1 MSFLLDP
8 MLLLEAGATIGERIE
23 DDRAAS
29 VTGAATLA
37 GFYAISVPLF
47 VDARWTR
54 PIWRLVG
61 AKSGK
66 DWMLNSGVF
75 AFDYRDTGRGAN
87 FASVAI
93 FATYPLWLA
102 AGILWGRR
110 RRKML
115 AGADKTTGDE

>member
-1 MSFLLDP
+1 MDP
-8 MLLLEAGATIGERIE
+8 VLLLEAGATIGERVE
-23 DDRAAS
+23 DDRTAT

-75 AFDYRDTGRGAN
+75 AFDYRSTGRRAN
-87 FASVAI
+87 LVSAAI

-110 RRKML
+110 RRRML
-115 AGADKTTGDE
+115 SEVAKTNGD

>member
-8 MLLLEAGATIGERIE
+8 VLLLEAGATIGERIE
-23 DDRAAS
+23 DDRAATA
-29 VTGAATLA
+29 TGAATLA

-54 PIWRLVG
+54 PIWKLVG

-75 AFDYRDTGRGAN
+75 DFDYRDDSRRTN
-87 FASVAI
+87 LASAAI

-115 AGADKTTGDE
+115 TGADKTDGDS